1 MNYKTVQKQ
10 IAECRYMIGNGM
22 PVWQKPEIAGI
33 MRGLELKLD
42 RAKQATKD
50 AYKTKRWN

>member
-50 AYKTKRWN
+50 AYKAKRWN